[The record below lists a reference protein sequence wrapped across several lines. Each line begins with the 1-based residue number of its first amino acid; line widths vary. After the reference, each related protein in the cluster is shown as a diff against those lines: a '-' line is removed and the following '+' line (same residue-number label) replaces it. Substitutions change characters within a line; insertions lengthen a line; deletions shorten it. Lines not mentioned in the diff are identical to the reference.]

1 MTFLMLLGYVAAVG
15 GVCGLFSLLWGYFRK
30 MGGGGGGGGCG
41 GVGCSNV
48 GKKFQNGQRY
58 SYQLERLFYWEE
70 KKENVEISSTLHL
83 LDNVEEA

>member
-30 MGGGGGGGGCG
+30 CGGGGGLKCRE
-41 GVGCSNV
+41 
-48 GKKFQNGQRY
+48 KFQNGQRY

>member
-1 MTFLMLLGYVAAVG
+1 MGCSAFCGDILGN
-15 GVCGLFSLLWGYFRK
+15 
-30 MGGGGGGGGCG
+30 GGGGGGGLKCRE
-41 GVGCSNV
+41 N
-48 GKKFQNGQRY
+48 FQNGQRY